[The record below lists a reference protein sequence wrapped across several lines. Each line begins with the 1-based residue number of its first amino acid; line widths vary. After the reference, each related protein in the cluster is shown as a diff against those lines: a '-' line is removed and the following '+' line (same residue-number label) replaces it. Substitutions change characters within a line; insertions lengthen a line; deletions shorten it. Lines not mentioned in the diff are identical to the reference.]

1 MKIVHEVPT
10 PLPEADEGTPDGL
23 VIARSRAEPEQ
34 FALLFRRHAGG
45 IGRYA
50 ARRLGPGAAEDIVA
64 ETFLAAFRHRDRYD
78 VTRPDALPW
87 LYGIAGNLIRRHAR
101 DEVRMLRALARTGLD
116 PVAES
121 FTDRSD
127 ARMAAGATR
136 RAVAD
141 ALAALDPDQRDVV
154 LLIAWA
160 ELTYNAV
167 AEALGI
173 PEGTVRSRMN
183 RARARL
189 RAALGGTD
197 PTRIPDGQEHHHG

>member
-1 MKIVHEVPT
+1 MKIVHEVLT
-10 PLPEADEGTPDGL
+10 PLPEADESTPDGL
-23 VIARSRAEPEQ
+23 AIARSRAEPEQ
-34 FALLFRRHAGG
+34 FALLFQRHAGVL
-45 IGRYA
+45 GRYA
-50 ARRLGPGAAEDIVA
+50 ARRLGPAAAEDIVA

-78 VTRPDALPW
+78 VTRDDARPW

-127 ARMAAGATR
+127 ARMAADAAR
-136 RAVAD
+136 RAVAA

-160 ELTYNAV
+160 ELTYNAA

-189 RAALGGTD
+189 RAALGGSD
-197 PTRIPDGQEHHHG
+197 PTRILDGQEPHHG

>member
-127 ARMAAGATR
+127 APDGRGRHPARRGR
-136 RAVAD
+136 RARRTRPRSARRRVAH
-141 ALAALDPDQRDVV
+141 R
-154 LLIAWA
+154 
-160 ELTYNAV
+160 
-167 AEALGI
+167 LG
-173 PEGTVRSRMN
+173 
-183 RARARL
+183 RADL
-189 RAALGGTD
+189 
-197 PTRIPDGQEHHHG
+197 